1 MKTLGTTVIVS
12 ALLLF
17 GCAST
22 PQTPQTPQ
30 QTPQPQLTE
39 EQKAENR
46 KNGLPENFVSVPE
59 LKDVMEAMVMEQA
72 TILWS
77 VSGPQDA
84 PKDVDGWNKLDHAA
98 IAMIETMKFLQKSI
112 LTKDQGDWQTKSNVL
127 IDAANKARATI
138 KEKNADKLFDVG
150 GELDEACAGC
160 HKIYYAEG

>member
-1 MKTLGTTVIVS
+1 MKSLGIPVIVS

-17 GCAST
+17 GCSST
-22 PQTPQTPQ
+22 QTPQAPQ
-30 QTPQPQLTE
+30 QAPQTQLTE

-72 TILWS
+72 TTLWS
-77 VSGPQDA
+77 VSGPEDA
-84 PKDVDGWNKLDHAA
+84 PKDVDGWTKLDHAA
-98 IAMIETMKFLQKSI
+98 VAMIETMKFLQKSN
-112 LTKDQGDWQTKSNVL
+112 LTKDQGEWLNKSNMV
-127 IDAANKARATI
+127 IDVSNKARTAI